1 MHKSPD
7 TSEPDSS
14 DRGSFVSRSHQRRWT
29 VPLVALACV
38 ILAAV
43 TLSAA
48 VRVIWVDVYTVE
60 QDSMLPTLAD
70 SERIL
75 VHKGVTSASDLS
87 VGDVVVF
94 DAEGSFT
101 PYRGGPSLQRTAEQV
116 GHWFGLGSPSEAYV
130 KRVIGTGGDTVECC
144 DDQGRVVVNGQ
155 PLEETYLGRDVEAED
170 PASDISFEVQV
181 PPGRMWVMGDH
192 REDSVD
198 SRHLLGAPGGGMISE
213 ERVIGRATSVV
224 WPLENR
230 RSIEGDPW

>member
-1 MHKSPD
+1 M
-7 TSEPDSS
+7 
-14 DRGSFVSRSHQRRWT
+14 
-29 VPLVALACV
+29 
-38 ILAAV
+38 
-43 TLSAA
+43 
-48 VRVIWVDVYTVE
+48 VRVFWVDVYTVA
-60 QDSMLPTLAD
+60 QDSMMPTVD
-70 SERIL
+70 DGERIL
-75 VHKGVTSASDLS
+75 VAKDSASASDLS

-130 KRVIGTGGDTVECC
+130 KRIIGTGGDTVMCC
-144 DDQGRVVVNGQ
+144 DSQGRVVVNGQ
-155 PLEETYLGRDVEAED
+155 PLQEGYLGRDIDAED
-170 PASDISFEVQV
+170 PASDVSFEVDV

-192 REDSVD
+192 REGSVD